1 MRIEALELHNYGS
14 FHGSH
19 VFPLANR
26 GLTMVLGKNEDEPR
40 MNSNG
45 AGKSSL
51 FDCLDWTLFGV
62 IPKGD
67 HVDSVINDEES
78 EARGVARLFDEE
90 RGLPLVVQRT
100 KKRNKGGTLEY
111 WLGDQHVQAQDTKE
125 TQRLLE
131 LELGLDRDVFHSAV
145 LFGQNDIKHFAD
157 ATGGER
163 MDMLTKILPELN
175 EIDGWLEKAKAVA
188 KDIDDQRQRAEMEAS
203 SLQGQQQSLEQTYSS
218 NDVQIQRW
226 EADKAQRLQ
235 QIQVDIDAALARYNA
250 VKSELVDDTQAK
262 GELAALEAQMAQRQ
276 ADQDRQ
282 RQDIDIRLRQALEQ
296 GTKARSTLDLC
307 KSAVSRLQG
316 EVAALQSK
324 VGVCPECG
332 QPVTQEHMAGRI
344 AEKQNELVARQT
356 EVSQL
361 EANVTSL
368 RACYVE
374 VDAERKRFEES
385 VRADNQQFGEVV
397 IQARQRVAYMDQRR
411 GEAAQLEAR
420 WRGEQQRLQQAQ
432 EATNPFVG
440 EQWKLH
446 DRLQGLSQGAHH
458 QRQLAAKHADD
469 LRYFDFWVEALGS
482 KGLKNY
488 ILDGRL
494 QEMTDAA
501 NQWVKLLTGGTIW
514 IRFETQKMG
523 RSTKKLTNDL
533 NVRVFRYNPNG
544 SITERNYRSWSGGEK
559 KRVSW
564 AIDFG
569 LSRLVAARA
578 RKRYDLLVLDE
589 LFSYV
594 DAAGGE
600 AVVEMLSHLRQE
612 KNSIFVI
619 EHDADFQAHF
629 ENHVWVRL
637 KSRRS
642 VILERESDDERAQGF
657 QGDGQ
662 AGEQAVEKKK
672 PPRKKK
678 RGGVR
683 VDPDV
688 RKKRPPRNRA

>member
-1 MRIEALELHNYGS
+1 MRIDAIEMRDYGS
-14 FHGSH
+14 FNGEH

-45 AGKSSL
+45 AGKSTL
-51 FDCLDWTLFGV
+51 FDCLDWTLFGM

-67 HVDSVINDEES
+67 HVDSVINDEGS
-78 EARGVARLFDEE
+78 EARGVARLFDDE
-90 RGLPLVVQRT
+90 RGLPLVVERT
-100 KKRNKGGTLEY
+100 KKRNKAGTLQF
-111 WLGDQHVQAQDTKE
+111 WVGDQHVQAQDIKE

-131 LELGLDRDVFHSAV
+131 LELGLDRDVFHAAV

-163 MDMLTKILPELN
+163 MAMLTKILPELT
-175 EIDGWLEKAKAVA
+175 EIDEWLEKAKTVA
-188 KDIDDQRQRAEMEAS
+188 KDIDGQRQRAEMEAQ
-203 SLQGQQQSLEQTYSS
+203 SLAGQQQSLEQTYSS
-218 NDVQIQRW
+218 NDVQIQKW

-235 QIQVDIDAALARYNA
+235 YIQKDIEAALAKYNA
-250 VKSELVDDTQAK
+250 VKAELVDDSQAK
-262 GELAALEAQMAQRQ
+262 GELAALEAQFEQRRVD
-276 ADQDRQ
+276 ADRQ
-282 RQDIDIRLRQALEQ
+282 RNEIDVRLRQALEQ
-296 GTKARSTLDLC
+296 GTRARSMHDLAAA
-307 KSAVSRLQG
+307 AVARLQG
-316 EVAALQSK
+316 ELTELQSK
-324 VGVCPECG
+324 VGICPECG

-344 AEKQNELVARQT
+344 AEKQAELAASQT
-356 EVSQL
+356 EHTQL
-361 EANVTSL
+361 QAEVERL
-368 RACYVE
+368 RGVYSTI
-374 VDAERKRFEES
+374 DQERKAFEES
-385 VRADNQQFGEVV
+385 IRVASQQFGETLR
-397 IQARQRVAYMDQRR
+397 QARDRVGYMDLRR
-411 GEAAQLEAR
+411 REASELEAR

-432 EATNPFVG
+432 EATNPFTG

-446 DRLQGLSQGAHH
+446 DRLQGISQGVFQEQHK
-458 QRQLAAKHADD
+458 AAKLADE
-469 LRYFDFWVEALGS
+469 LRYFDFWVQALGS

-488 ILDGRL
+488 ILDNRL

-501 NQWVKLLTGGTIW
+501 NYWVKLLTGGTIW

-523 RSTKKLTNDL
+523 RSTKKLSNDL

-544 SITERNYRSWSGGEK
+544 SVTERNYKSWSGGEK

-589 LFSYV
+589 IFSYV

-600 AVVEMLSHLRQE
+600 AVVEMLTHLRQE
-612 KNSIFVI
+612 KSSIFVI

-637 KSRRS
+637 KNRRS
-642 VILERESDDERAQGF
+642 VIMENWDERERQQGI
-657 QGDGQ
+657 QGNGQ
-662 AGEQAVEKKK
+662 TGQQELAKKK

-683 VDPDV
+683 AKAPV
-688 RKKRPPRNRA
+688 RKKRPRPNPT